1 MIYITINSKG
11 GVGKSTLANQILP
24 PYLYLKNN
32 KKAKL
37 IEIDDENNDSAIIQK
52 SDILEAKTIHTSKIK
67 TIDEIFI
74 DDEDVIVDVGGN
86 KTATIFLSEM
96 KKIGEFENIIWFI
109 PVGQGLQDTANALD
123 THKTIKEL
131 EQEANII
138 FVLSNCRSND
148 LEWEYLHFFG
158 NNFLDTPFAI
168 HKHIENAQHIVIKG
182 SDIVNNA
189 KTFGKTVYDIA
200 QNETDF
206 KAEAKKAQADNE
218 HDLKRKYLF
227 LNRVK
232 NEAIEYIDNLKDT
245 YKELDKIIEE
255 RE

>member
-24 PYLYLKNN
+24 PYIYLKNN

-37 IEIDDENNDSAIIQK
+37 IEIDDENNDSAIINN

-96 KKIGEFENIIWFI
+96 KKIGEFQNVTWFI
-109 PVGQGLQDTANALD
+109 PVGQGLQDTANAMDTQRTITELD
-123 THKTIKEL
+123 K
-131 EQEANII
+131 EANII
-138 FVLSNCRSND
+138 FVLSNNRTD
-148 LEWEYLHFFG
+148 DVAWEYLHFFG
-158 NNFLDTPFAI
+158 NEFLDTPFSI
-168 HKHIENAQHIVIKG
+168 HDKDTKYIIIKS

-200 QNETDF
+200 QNKTDF
-206 KAEAKKAQADNE
+206 KVEAKKAKAEKKD
-218 HDLKRKYLF
+218 DLKRKYLF

-232 NEAIEYIDNLKDT
+232 NEAIEYTNNLIENV
-245 YKELDKIIEE
+245 YKELDKIIKE
-255 RE
+255 RK